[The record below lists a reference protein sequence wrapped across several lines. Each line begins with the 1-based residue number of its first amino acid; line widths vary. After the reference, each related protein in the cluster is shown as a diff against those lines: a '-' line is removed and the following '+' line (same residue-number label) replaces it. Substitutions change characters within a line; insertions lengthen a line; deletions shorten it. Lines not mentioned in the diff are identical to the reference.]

1 MSDLAQTVRAFGA
14 GHPLQILITAGLVAY
29 SSAKKKLTPNG
40 IIAAIVTA
48 VVHML
53 HPWGVFFYL
62 LVTFFL
68 AGTIATK
75 VSIIT
80 QLLTHTTF
88 HYPNRARGF
97 LVSRQTKIVMHKS
110 P

>member
-1 MSDLAQTVRAFGA
+1 MSALTHTVRAFGA
-14 GHPLQILITAGLVAY
+14 AHPLQITITAGLVVY
-29 SSAKKKLTPNG
+29 SVSKKKLTPDG
-40 IIAAIVTA
+40 IAAAVVTA

-75 VSIIT
+75 VCQNLS
-80 QLLTHTTF
+80 F
-88 HYPNRARGF
+88 F
-97 LVSRQTKIVMHKS
+97 LSTV
-110 P
+110 